1 MHKTMLQSHPASLD
15 EVSLLG
21 AHLSSLFKPWK
32 AAGTPWEWFR
42 FSATLWKD
50 LIFTE
55 QKKPS
60 ETHHLL
66 IHLSVPWAGLCPF
79 TDVWEKNLWRRSLA
93 DVLKEVIQSLGLSD
107 PDIHLPSSVQLQNIW
122 LYGSNTQCTRTNL
135 VPLCLTR
142 YIDIIE
148 TFWAGMLI
156 SIDISTTLLPN
167 NFHCFKNVTS
177 CRNCHHN
184 TTRSVPAA
192 DTNSLALGLLSWLP
206 LQTGLPPYFLLE
218 ELHHEEGW
226 SSPMIEKFLAP
237 LHHRSSPGHM
247 AAGPRPLTS
256 QTPGCGQP
264 EASL

>member
-1 MHKTMLQSHPASLD
+1 MSGK
-15 EVSLLG
+15 
-21 AHLSSLFKPWK
+21 
-32 AAGTPWEWFR
+32 
-42 FSATLWKD
+42 
-50 LIFTE
+50 
-55 QKKPS
+55 
-60 ETHHLL
+60 
-66 IHLSVPWAGLCPF
+66 
-79 TDVWEKNLWRRSLA
+79 KNLWRRSLA

-107 PDIHLPSSVQLQNIW
+107 PDMHLPSSVQLQNIW

-135 VPLCLTR
+135 MPLCLTR

-167 NFHCFKNVTS
+167 NFHCFKNMTS

-184 TTRSVPAA
+184 ITRSVPAA

-237 LHHRSSPGHM
+237 CTTGVPLGTWQPGQGHWP
-247 AAGPRPLTS
+247 ARPLDV
-256 QTPGCGQP
+256 
-264 EASL
+264 ASLRPACSDQPDMTMLLLMNVCCGDLMVMWWH